1 MFRIYKGVV
10 RNGVIVL
17 EGDGQLPEGTKVT
30 VLVEEVEETAFETNW
45 KRLSEIVGAFDSG
58 VSDVSER
65 KHEYLAEAYER
76 CGRTDKK

>member
-17 EGDGQLPEGTKVT
+17 EDDGQLPEGTKVM
-30 VLVEEVEETAFETNW
+30 VLVEEEFEPETNW
-45 KRLSEIVGAFDSG
+45 QRLSEIVGAFDSG

-65 KHEYLAEAYER
+65 KHEYLAQAYEQ
-76 CGRTDKK
+76 CGRTDRE